1 MTVSEVSTELPY
13 CIYLSYVQS
22 TVLVCIHCIVLIG
35 CLSPFTGQPGPDKG
49 TYRVHVIHQG
59 TGQWYEMQDLH
70 VRDILPQM
78 ITLSESYVQ
87 VYKLNSDVT
96 NKMALATEDSMQ
108 Q

>member
-1 MTVSEVSTELPY
+1 ML
-13 CIYLSYVQS
+13 
-22 TVLVCIHCIVLIG
+22 H
-35 CLSPFTGQPGPDKG
+35 
-49 TYRVHVIHQG
+49 HG

-96 NKMALATEDSMQ
+96 NKTASMTNAEAKAEEEETRQ
-108 Q
+108 

>member
-1 MTVSEVSTELPY
+1 
-13 CIYLSYVQS
+13 
-22 TVLVCIHCIVLIG
+22 
-35 CLSPFTGQPGPDKG
+35 
-49 TYRVHVIHQG
+49 
-59 TGQWYEMQDLH
+59 MQDLH

-96 NKMALATEDSMQ
+96 NKTAPTSEEKDGESMQ